1 MFPEINRI
9 RKISS
14 YIGVFR
20 GLDRTVNAGF
30 SRVARNSDTFFT
42 EFADMQNLCS
52 DDYPRLRTRKKR
64 KEVELSSWAISS
76 NLLAVNNKLIYT
88 NSDGYLV
95 YGTVS
100 KSITGYQSGEHTLI
114 LYGNIVI
121 IFPEKLY
128 CNLSTFSTL
137 SEVSE
142 KIDFSFTSQ
151 SVNGIKLNRPL
162 FDGGNYKVR
171 TRNFG
176 DFSIE
181 KVALDD
187 NGVPLNVSYIYEK
200 ASGLE
205 DYSKQTNPSNP
216 TEAGSVEPWQGEY
229 FTHWNTTKIGETVEA
244 QGESPSGVYR
254 CTDINTGGTNTVNGQ
269 TYNTHNALRTF
280 VRIDSYYVRIWRT
293 DSTNDDHFENLKAG
307 DFVKIS
313 DMDTSGN
320 SVRTGMLIS
329 ETLNSLG
336 ETIRTYWGGSENFVY
351 PSGYWG
357 NYLNVLNNNT
367 FKVYYVDK
375 DSIVIKANI
384 DRSVPYTGA
393 MTISRVMPPVDSG
406 MMIEVNNRLWACSS
420 ENNEIYCCK
429 QGDCTNWQAYGDG
442 ISTDSFAATVGCE
455 GDFTGIARQNDSVIF
470 FKENWIIKLFGTRPS
485 NYTLATYNAQG
496 VESGSEKSVVWIN
509 GVLYY
514 LSPSGVC
521 RYSPGGQPEVISE
534 SAFGNVKYKNG
545 VGGRHRNKYFLSAQR
560 DDAQTE
566 DDGWELF
573 VFDTEKGLWHKEDD
587 TKTGG
592 CTTYNNL
599 LYYLNDSTLI
609 CAENGTSLI
618 SAMNGAEDEES
629 FEWFFE
635 TPNFYEDDFRKKYI
649 SKLQLHINGDHDMHA
664 VIYAQFKPEG
674 AWVKLRHMRYQTKR
688 QAVIPVLVRRSD
700 YLRLRVEGT
709 GYLEVSAIQVDYSV
723 S

>member
-76 NLLAVNNKLIYT
+76 NLLVVNNKLIYT

-142 KIDFSFTSQ
+142 KIDFSVESSGVSDTDFNIAAFNARSGGQNHGHTINFRDFT
-151 SVNGIKLNRPL
+151 
-162 FDGGNYKVR
+162 
-171 TRNFG
+171 
-176 DFSIE
+176 IE
-181 KVALDD
+181 KVDLDD
-187 NGVPLNVSYIYEK
+187 SGKPRTMNYIYEK

-205 DYSKQTNPSNP
+205 DYSKQTVSQNPDLSDD
-216 TEAGSVEPWQGEY
+216 VEKWQSEY
-229 FTHWNTTKIGETVEA
+229 YSKWGTIKPGETVEA
-244 QGESPSGVYR
+244 QGESPSGLYC
-254 CTDINTGGTNTVNGQ
+254 CTDVMRRTETIDGVQYITAYG
-269 TYNTHNALRTF
+269 LRSF
-280 VRIDSYYVRIWRT
+280 VRIDSYYVKISR
-293 DSTNDDHFENLKAG
+293 DSIGEGLKKG
-307 DFVKIS
+307 DFVTIS
-313 DMDTSGN
+313 GMSHSVAQLYTDTAK
-320 SVRTGMLIS
+320 T
-329 ETLNSLG
+329 T
-336 ETIRTYWGGSENFVY
+336 ENKWATTD
-351 PSGYWG
+351 WG
-357 NYLNVLNNNT
+357 NYLRVLNNNT
-367 FKVYYVDK
+367 FKIYDVGANY
-375 DSIVIKANI
+375 IVIKANI
-384 DRSVPYTGA
+384 EKSVPYTGA
-393 MTISRVMPPVDSG
+393 MTIERVMPDIDSG

>member
-64 KEVELSSWAISS
+64 KEVDLFSWAISS
-76 NLLAVNNKLIYT
+76 NLFAVNNKLIYT

-100 KSITGYQSGEHTLI
+100 KPITGYQSGEHTLV
-114 LYGNIVI
+114 LYGNRVI
-121 IFPEKLY
+121 IFPEKVF
-128 CNLSTFSTL
+128 CDLSTFSTL
-137 SEVSE
+137 SAVSE
-142 KIDFSFTSQ
+142 KIDFTDTSSGVSDTDFNIAAFNARSGGENHGYAINFRDFT
-151 SVNGIKLNRPL
+151 
-162 FDGGNYKVR
+162 
-171 TRNFG
+171 
-176 DFSIE
+176 IE
-181 KVALDD
+181 KVDLDD
-187 NGVPLNVSYIYEK
+187 SGKPRTMNYIYEK

-205 DYSKQTNPSNP
+205 EYFKQTNPSNQDN
-216 TEAGSVEPWQGEY
+216 TDEVEKWQSDYYSKWG
-229 FTHWNTTKIGETVEA
+229 TIKPGETVEA
-244 QGESPSGVYR
+244 MGEAPSGLYR
-254 CTDINTGGTNTVNGQ
+254 CTDVMKRTETIDGVQYLTAYG
-269 TYNTHNALRTF
+269 LRKF
-280 VRIDSYYVRIWRT
+280 VRIDNYYVKISR
-293 DSTNDDHFENLKAG
+293 DSIPQGLKKG

-313 DMDTSGN
+313 GMSG
-320 SVRTGMLIS
+320 SVADIYTDS
-329 ETLNSLG
+329 PAQG
-336 ETIRTYWGGSENFVY
+336 EPHDATKKWKITD
-351 PSGYWG
+351 WG
-357 NYLNVLNNNT
+357 NYLDALNNNT
-367 FKVYYVDK
+367 FKVYDVGANY
-375 DSIVIKANI
+375 IVIKANI

-509 GVLYY
+509 GELYY

-566 DDGWELF
+566 NDGWELF

-587 TKTGG
+587 TKMGG

-618 SAMNGAEDEES
+618 SAMNGADDEGS

-635 TPNFYEDDFRKKYI
+635 TPNFYEDSFRKKYI